1 VRRAVASDGGARR
14 GVDGERGDI
23 LEMAGGGESRRSE
36 RGSGLE
42 GLALFALVFAFW
54 LALSGKYTP
63 VFVGIGAACSA
74 LVVFLTPDRL
84 FLVGRMRPDFG
95 VPLARLSP
103 LRLLRYGLWLLG
115 SIAQANLEVARVV
128 LHPRM
133 PIEPRLLRF
142 RVRFESRVSEV
153 VLAHSITLTPGTVTI
168 DLRDGE
174 YLVHAL
180 VPRSAD
186 ALASG
191 AMQRQVAAAFGEPVE
206 QAVSV
211 EWLASIHDTG
221 QVVARGPGAEGGG
234 R

>member
-1 VRRAVASDGGARR
+1 
-14 GVDGERGDI
+14 
-23 LEMAGGGESRRSE
+23 MAGGGENRRSE

-42 GLALFALVFAFW
+42 SLALFVLVFAFW

-63 VFVGIGAACSA
+63 VFVGIGAACAA

-95 VPLARLSP
+95 IPLARVSP
-103 LRLLRYGLWLLG
+103 THLLRYGLWLLG
-115 SIAQANLEVARVV
+115 SIVQANLEVARVV

-133 PIEPRLLRF
+133 PIHPRLLRF

-180 VPRSAD
+180 IPRSAD
-186 ALASG
+186 ALVSG
-191 AMQRQVAAAFGEPVE
+191 TMQRGVAAAFGEPAE
-206 QAVSV
+206 QAVGV
-211 EWLASIHDTG
+211 EWLSSVHDTG
-221 QVVARGPGAEGGG
+221 QVVAGAPGTEGE
-234 R
+234 RR

>member
-1 VRRAVASDGGARR
+1 
-14 GVDGERGDI
+14 
-23 LEMAGGGESRRSE
+23 MAGGEESGASG

-54 LALSGKYTP
+54 LILSGKYTP
-63 VFVGIGAACSA
+63 VYVGIGVACSA
-74 LVVFLTPDRL
+74 LVVLLTPDRL

-95 VPLARLSP
+95 VPLGRISP
-103 LRLLRYGLWLLG
+103 LGLGRYALWLLG
-115 SIAQANLEVARVV
+115 SIVVANFQVAWVV
-128 LHPRM
+128 LQPRM
-133 PIEPRLLRF
+133 PVAPRLLRF

-191 AMQRQVAAAFGEPVE
+191 RMQRGVARAFGEPE
-206 QAVSV
+206 DQPEGV
-211 EWLASIHDTG
+211 EWLASVHDTG
-221 QVVARGPGAEGGG
+221 QVRLPFGPGREA
-234 R
+234 

>member
-1 VRRAVASDGGARR
+1 
-14 GVDGERGDI
+14 
-23 LEMAGGGESRRSE
+23 MAGGGESRASGRS
-36 RGSGLE
+36 SGLE

-74 LVVFLTPDRL
+74 LVVLLTPDRL
-84 FLVGRMRPDFG
+84 FLVGRLRPDFG
-95 VPLARLSP
+95 VPLTRLSP
-103 LRLLRYGLWLLG
+103 PRLLRYALWLLG
-115 SIAQANLEVARVV
+115 SIVWANLDVARVV

-133 PIEPRLLRF
+133 PIHPRLLRF
-142 RVRFESRVSEV
+142 RARFESRVSEV

-168 DLRDGE
+168 DLHDGE

-186 ALASG
+186 ALASAG
-191 AMQRQVAAAFGEPVE
+191 MQRRVAAAFGEPPE
-206 QAVSV
+206 QPVGV

-221 QVVARGPGAEGGG
+221 QVVTAPPPNGGG
-234 R
+234 RR